1 MKKFLFILMTFA
13 LTLNTTAQKQGHH
26 VIIPGKGN
34 LDVEQFIRSIDTN
47 MDISHLSLAELR
59 ILRNGFAARQGHIFM
74 DATLRNIFEKTSWYD
89 SLMWKRFEKE
99 EEMPNYGYDENWEK
113 YRHLPLKYTKEEQ
126 AFINKIQ
133 KREKELR
140 QNLFNPRK
148 GYKVDAD
155 KLINAFQLQSIDP
168 KLKEALGKNGFAIV
182 PGKKIQLFHVYE
194 KNDYSVFPSFVT
206 TDLYLQL
213 FHLYFDSIV
222 KDIEEEKLD
231 SLVTLLCQTM
241 YDNTKLLA
249 ETSPSKEIKSANAFN
264 QAYFAVALALL
275 TGEKTLAV
283 APQYEQQVNDEIQ
296 KVLRSEDAFSPFLG
310 YNDVKYSYSLFRPRG
325 HYSRNEKVQR
335 YFRAMMWLQ
344 NVHFGTDKDF
354 QLSCAAA
361 LADIICNNKQALH
374 AYQQVFE
381 PMTFIFGK
389 PDNVTITQVYDEM
402 KKTGLTTE
410 KLLKSKKALKKLR
423 TSIDLLGEKQT
434 RIRPKFELT
443 SHCKI
448 NFMPQRYM
456 PDAEVLNEMIDAKN
470 NPTKRGAPSSLDVFA
485 AMGTPVAEQILLGN
499 MHIAEQWDEFIPTLE
514 TMKKRMKEINWNETV
529 ATHWLRSLKEMTDTA
544 TNYPYFMQG
553 DAWKL
558 KDLNTALA
566 SYAELKH
573 DAILYAKQ
581 PMSAECGGY
590 GPPDPILKGYVEP
603 NVKFWKRAIETCI
616 AFQNILKKY
625 DLMTEKATSTSEQLI
640 EQAKFLL
647 MISEKEL
654 AGKTLTDNEYSQI
667 KIIGSTFEYISL
679 NLARE
684 KDQYLDG
691 WDNVEGANK
700 EISIVADIFTA
711 NGLNNPKK
719 SLLYTA
725 TGPAYEIYVIVEIED
740 NLYLTRG
747 AVFSYR
753 EFDRPLGEQRLT
765 DEEWQQYLKSHPNYG
780 IPSWMDTI
788 TIPLEKEP
796 EDNEEFFYSSGC

>member
-1 MKKFLFILMTFA
+1 
-13 LTLNTTAQKQGHH
+13 
-26 VIIPGKGN
+26 
-34 LDVEQFIRSIDTN
+34 
-47 MDISHLSLAELR
+47 
-59 ILRNGFAARQGHIFM
+59 
-74 DATLRNIFEKTSWYD
+74 
-89 SLMWKRFEKE
+89 
-99 EEMPNYGYDENWEK
+99 
-113 YRHLPLKYTKEEQ
+113 
-126 AFINKIQ
+126 
-133 KREKELR
+133 
-140 QNLFNPRK
+140 
-148 GYKVDAD
+148 
-155 KLINAFQLQSIDP
+155 
-168 KLKEALGKNGFAIV
+168 
-182 PGKKIQLFHVYE
+182 
-194 KNDYSVFPSFVT
+194 
-206 TDLYLQL
+206 
-213 FHLYFDSIV
+213 
-222 KDIEEEKLD
+222 
-231 SLVTLLCQTM
+231 
-241 YDNTKLLA
+241 
-249 ETSPSKEIKSANAFN
+249 
-264 QAYFAVALALL
+264 
-275 TGEKTLAV
+275 
-283 APQYEQQVNDEIQ
+283 
-296 KVLRSEDAFSPFLG
+296 
-310 YNDVKYSYSLFRPRG
+310 
-325 HYSRNEKVQR
+325 
-335 YFRAMMWLQ
+335 
-344 NVHFGTDKDF
+344 
-354 QLSCAAA
+354 
-361 LADIICNNKQALH
+361 
-374 AYQQVFE
+374 
-381 PMTFIFGK
+381 
-389 PDNVTITQVYDEM
+389 
-402 KKTGLTTE
+402 
-410 KLLKSKKALKKLR
+410 
-423 TSIDLLGEKQT
+423 
-434 RIRPKFELT
+434 
-443 SHCKI
+443 
-448 NFMPQRYM
+448 
-456 PDAEVLNEMIDAKN
+456 
-470 NPTKRGAPSSLDVFA
+470 
-485 AMGTPVAEQILLGN
+485 
-499 MHIAEQWDEFIPTLE
+499 
-514 TMKKRMKEINWNETV
+514 
-529 ATHWLRSLKEMTDTA
+529 
-544 TNYPYFMQG
+544 MQG

-725 TGPAYEIYVIVEIED
+725 TGPAYEIYVIVEIEG

>member
-1 MKKFLFILMTFA
+1 MKKILFTLIIFT
-13 LTLNTTAQKQGHH
+13 LTLTATAQRKGHH
-26 VIIPGKGN
+26 VIIPGNGK

-47 MDISHLSLAELR
+47 MDISQLSLSELR

-74 DATLRNIFEKTSWYD
+74 DATLRNIFDKTSWYD
-89 SLMWKRFEKE
+89 SLMWVRFDKS
-99 EEMPNYGYDENWEK
+99 EEMPNYGYDDNWH
-113 YRHLPLKYTKEEQ
+113 YRHLPLTYTKEEE
-126 AFINKIQ
+126 AFIQKIQ
-133 KREKELR
+133 QREKELKK
-140 QNLFNPRK
+140 NMYHPHE

-168 KLKEALGKNGFAIV
+168 RLKDALGKNGFAIV

-213 FHLYFDSIV
+213 FHLYFDSVV

-231 SLVTLLCQTM
+231 SLVTLLCKTM
-241 YDNTKLLA
+241 YDQTKLLV
-249 ETSPSKEIKSANAFN
+249 ETSPSKEIKTANAFN
-264 QAYFAVALALL
+264 QAYFAVALSLL
-275 TGEKTLAV
+275 TGERPLAV
-283 APQYEQQVNDEIQ
+283 APNYEQMVNDAIQ
-296 KVLRSEDAFSPFLG
+296 KVIRAEDAFSPFLG
-310 YNDVKYSYSLFRPRG
+310 YTGIKYNYSLFRPRG
-325 HYSRNEKVQR
+325 HYSRNEQVQR

-344 NVHFGTDKDF
+344 NVHFGTDKPQ
-354 QLSCAAA
+354 QLSCA
-361 LADIICNNKQALH
+361 LAMADVVCNNPQALN

-381 PMTFIFGK
+381 PMDFIFGK
-389 PDNVTITQVYDEM
+389 ADNITITQVYEEM
-402 KKTGLTTE
+402 KKTGLPTD
-410 KLLKSKKALKKLR
+410 KLLKNKKALKKLR
-423 TSIDLLGEKQT
+423 AQIELLGEQQT

-456 PDAEVLNEMIDAKN
+456 PDSEVLNEMIDAKN
-470 NPTKRGAPSSLDVFA
+470 TPTKRGTPSSLDVFA
-485 AMGTPVAEQILLGN
+485 AMGTLAAEQILLGN
-499 MHIAEQWDEFIPTLE
+499 MHMAEQWEEFIPTLE
-514 TMKKRMKEINWNETV
+514 AMKRRMKEINWNETV
-529 ATHWLRSLKEMTDTA
+529 ATHWLSSLKEMTDTA

-553 DAWKL
+553 EAWRL

-581 PMSAECGGY
+581 PMAAECGAF

-603 NVKFWKRAIETCI
+603 NVKFWKRAIETCM
-616 AFQNILKKY
+616 AFENILKKY
-625 DLMTEKATSTSEQLI
+625 GLMTEKATSTTEQLI

-647 MISEKEL
+647 QVSEKEL
-654 AGKTLTDNEYSQI
+654 AGKTLSDTEYSQI
-667 KIIGSTFEYISL
+667 KIIGSTFENISL

-719 SLLYTA
+719 STLYTA
-725 TGPAYEIYVIVEIED
+725 IGPAYEIYAIVEIEG

-753 EFDRPLGEQRLT
+753 EFERPLGDQRLT
-765 DEEWQQYLKSHPNYG
+765 DEEWQQYIKSHPNYG
-780 IPSWMDTI
+780 IPSWMDAI
-788 TIPLEKEP
+788 TIPLETEP

>member
-1 MKKFLFILMTFA
+1 MKKLLITLMVVTLS
-13 LTLNTTAQKQGHH
+13 LTATGQKKGHH
-26 VIIPGKGN
+26 VIIPGKGK
-34 LDVEQFIRSIDTN
+34 LDVEQFIRSIDLN
-47 MDISHLSLAELR
+47 MDISQLSLSELR

-74 DATLRNIFEKTSWYD
+74 DATLRNIFQKTSWYD
-89 SLMWKRFEKE
+89 SLMWVRFEKS
-99 EEMPNYGYDENWEK
+99 EEMPNYGYDDDYK

-126 AFINKIQ
+126 AFIEKIQ
-133 KREKELR
+133 KREKELHKNMYHPR
-140 QNLFNPRK
+140 Q
-148 GYKVDAD
+148 GYMVDAD
-155 KLINAFQLQSIDP
+155 KLTNAFQLKDMDP
-168 KLKEALGKNGFAIV
+168 ALKDLLGKNGFAIV

-213 FHLYFDSIV
+213 FHLYFDSVV

-231 SLVTLLCQTM
+231 SLVTILCQTM
-241 YDNTKLLA
+241 YDKCKLLA
-249 ETSPSKEIKSANAFN
+249 ETSPSKEIKMANAFN
-264 QAYFAVALALL
+264 QAYFAVALSLL
-275 TGEKTLAV
+275 TGEKPLAV
-283 APQYEQQVNDEIQ
+283 APQYKQQVSEEIQ
-296 KVLRSEDAFSPFLG
+296 RVLRTEDDFSPFLG
-310 YNDVKYSYSLFRPRG
+310 YTDVKYGYSLFRPRG
-325 HYSRNEKVQR
+325 HYSRNEQVQR

-344 NVHFGTDKDF
+344 NVHFGTDKKD

-361 LADIICNNKQALH
+361 MADIVCNNPQALH

-389 PDNVTITQVYDEM
+389 PDNVTITQVYEEM

-423 TSIDLLGEKQT
+423 ASIDLLGEQQT

-470 NPTKRGAPSSLDVFA
+470 NPTKRGVPSSLDVFA
-485 AMGTPVAEQILLGN
+485 AMGTHVAEQILLGN
-499 MHIAEQWDEFIPTLE
+499 MHIAEQWEEFIPTLE
-514 TMKKRMKEINWNETV
+514 AMKQRMGEINWNETV
-529 ATHWLRSLKEMTDTA
+529 ATHWLNSLKEMTDTSA
-544 TNYPYFMQG
+544 SYPYFMQG

-581 PMSAECGGY
+581 PHAAECGGF

-603 NVKFWKRAIETCI
+603 NVKFWKRAVETCV
-616 AFQNILKKY
+616 AFENILKKY
-625 DLMTEKATSTSEQLI
+625 DLMTEKATSTTEQLI

-654 AGKTLTDNEYSQI
+654 AGKTLTENEYTQI

-691 WDNVEGANK
+691 WDNVEGANR

-725 TGPAYEIYVIVEIED
+725 TGPAYEIYVIVEIEG

-747 AVFSYR
+747 AVLSYR
-753 EFDRPLGEQRLT
+753 EFERPLGDQRLT

-788 TIPLEKEP
+788 TVPLKTEP